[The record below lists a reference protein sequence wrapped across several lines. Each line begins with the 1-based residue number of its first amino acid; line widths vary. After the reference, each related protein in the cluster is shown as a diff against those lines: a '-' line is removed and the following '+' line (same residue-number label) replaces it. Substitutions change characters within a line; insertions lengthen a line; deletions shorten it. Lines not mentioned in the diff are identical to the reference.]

1 MSLEVSL
8 EMPGPT
14 HDKGVCEEIR
24 VKRQDRVPPLSLG
37 HWEFELDE
45 LEKKNL
51 FLYQTSLNWVLI
63 FIEVGKDRQRGPEA

>member
-45 LEKKNL
+45 LEKKIS
-51 FLYQTSLNWVLI
+51 FFTKPV
-63 FIEVGKDRQRGPEA
+63 